1 MIVNKGGVR
10 GWGVGDGGS
19 GSGGVGDVVLHSIN
33 MVYFCMYPLFHNI
46 SMILLISQPVS
57 MDSFK
62 KKCS

>member
-1 MIVNKGGVR
+1 MGGW
-10 GWGVGDGGS
+10 GWGVGVR
-19 GSGGVGDVVLHSIN
+19 GVGDVVLHSIN
-33 MVYFCMYPLFHNI
+33 MVYFCMYPLFHNV